1 MSTPVQYH
9 YGKFPPQEI
18 DWQRLISLIGS
29 ANAALARYDGTLCSY
44 SQRFC
49 FVDSANYS
57 GSCLSSRIEGTEATM
72 GEVLEQVDDLQTAR
86 QRLPGRCMLQDF
98 PTEILPASLRLLINF
113 LKNAFCYPRRG
124 SQRQGI
130 KGSRPVGGQSPAN
143 ILSSLLRLM
152 ARYSLSFEKISR
164 VMVSSYPIC
173 FSAFTTSA
181 NSMVPAPRGR

>member
-1 MSTPVQYH
+1 MSPLQDTTGPYAAIPNVSVLLTPLTTQEAVFLPESRGLRQQWERSLNRLMTC
-9 YGKFPPQEI
+9 KPP
-18 DWQRLISLIGS
+18 GS
-29 ANAALARYDGTLCSY
+29 ACPDGACC
-44 SQRFC
+44 R
-49 FVDSANYS
+49 
-57 GSCLSSRIEGTEATM
+57 
-72 GEVLEQVDDLQTAR
+72 
-86 QRLPGRCMLQDF
+86 DF

-164 VMVSSYPIC
+164 VIVSSYPIC

-181 NSMVPAPRGR
+181 NSMVPAPMGR